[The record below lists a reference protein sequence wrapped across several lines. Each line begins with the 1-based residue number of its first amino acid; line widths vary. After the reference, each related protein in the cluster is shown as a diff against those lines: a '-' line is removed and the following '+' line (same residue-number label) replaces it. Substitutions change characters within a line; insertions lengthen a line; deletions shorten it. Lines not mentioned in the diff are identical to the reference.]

1 MATKLTVERRVV
13 PGNQEEL
20 AELLRELRSAAVL
33 QPGFISGET
42 VIDAF
47 NPTIFMT
54 ISTWAGIGAWQ
65 DWERNADRHA
75 IVARI
80 NALLQGT
87 PMIRVWVD
95 SADAPPAAV

>member
-13 PGNQEEL
+13 PGNQDEL
-20 AELLRELRSAAVL
+20 ADLLRELRAAAVR

-54 ISTWAGIGAWQ
+54 ISTWVNIAVWQ
-65 DWERNADRHA
+65 DWERNPNRLA
-75 IVARI
+75 IVTRI

-87 PMIRVWVD
+87 PLVRVWVD
-95 SADAPPAAV
+95 SADAPPAAI

>member
-13 PGNQEEL
+13 PGNQDEL
-20 AELLRELRSAAVL
+20 ADLLRELRSGAVR

-54 ISTWAGIGAWQ
+54 ISAWSGIGAWQ
-65 DWERNADRHA
+65 EWERNPSRQA
-75 IVARI
+75 IVERI

-87 PMIRVWVD
+87 PMVRVWVD